1 MLKSKI
7 LLEAGRVEH
16 LPLTHQQGNYDTANK
31 ESPSPEFNLWKSGT
45 TFKPRPI
52 YKIQILQK
60 KKQASE
66 SHKEFKVKVLT
77 ESSTC

>member
-7 LLEAGRVEH
+7 LLETGRVEH
-16 LPLTHQQGNYDTANK
+16 LPLIHQQGNYDTANR
-31 ESPSPEFNLWKSGT
+31 ESPTPEFNLWKSGT
-45 TFKPRPI
+45 TFIPRPI

-60 KKQASE
+60 KKLSSE
-66 SHKEFKVKVLT
+66 SHEEFKVKVPT